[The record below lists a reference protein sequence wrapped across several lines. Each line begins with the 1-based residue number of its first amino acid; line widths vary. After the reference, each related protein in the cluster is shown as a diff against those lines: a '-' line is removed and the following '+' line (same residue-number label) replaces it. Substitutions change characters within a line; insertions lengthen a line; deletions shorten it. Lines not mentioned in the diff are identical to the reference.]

1 MERRGLPP
9 RISTV
14 RYLAQK
20 LLSAR
25 LSSSNAII
33 GESWVN
39 QFIKRHPELRTKYTR
54 KYDYQQAKCE
64 DPVLI
69 KDFFK
74 WFRDTIQKYGILNE
88 DIYNIDETGF

>member
-1 MERRGLPP
+1 MEGRGLPP

-25 LSSSNAII
+25 LSSSNTVI

-39 QFIKRHPELRTKYTR
+39 WFVKHHPELRTKYTR
-54 KYDYQQAKCE
+54 KYDYQRAKCE

-69 KDFFK
+69 EDFFK
-74 WFRDTIQKYGILNE
+74 RFRDTIQKYGILDE
-88 DIYNIDETGF
+88 DIYNMDETSF

>member
-1 MERRGLPP
+1 M
-9 RISTV
+9 
-14 RYLAQK
+14 
-20 LLSAR
+20 
-25 LSSSNAII
+25 
-33 GESWVN
+33 VN